1 MTSVTKFGDPD
12 HGTSAQV
19 GDLVRILSPMGRP
32 TDFIGIVYATEKN
45 EFSHAQHSN
54 RYLWI
59 NGWSTRVRDGL
70 VQILSKA
77 S

>member
-1 MTSVTKFGDPD
+1 MTNVTEFGDPD
-12 HGTSAQV
+12 HGSAAQV
-19 GDLVRILSPMGRP
+19 GDLVKIITPWKRA
-32 TDFIGIVYATEKN
+32 TAFIGIVYATEKS
-45 EFSHAQHSN
+45 ESHPVT

-59 NGWSTRVRDGL
+59 SGFSTRVRDGL

>member
-1 MTSVTKFGDPD
+1 MTNVTEFGDPD
-12 HGTSAQV
+12 HGSAAQV
-19 GDLVRILSPMGRP
+19 GDLVKIITPWKRV
-32 TDFIGIVYATEKN
+32 TAFIGIVYATEKS